1 MLCWSAFRNDCLEHE
16 KGMATRARQMSRR
29 SQERQ
34 GRLGPEAE
42 RSVLYPTW
50 SVSPA
55 AYPENELPLYT
66 DNEISKTF
74 ISSLCFFKLSSFVP
88 KDPCPFS
95 F

>member
-1 MLCWSAFRNDCLEHE
+1 M
-16 KGMATRARQMSRR
+16 KRAWLHVHDKC
-29 SQERQ
+29 Q
-34 GRLGPEAE
+34 GEAKSDRDDLGPEAE

-55 AYPENELPLYT
+55 AYPENELPLDM
-66 DNEISKTF
+66 DNEISNTF

-88 KDPCPFS
+88 KHPCPFS